1 MKLEYFQKVVGEMFP
16 NLSGISIGEKQ
27 YESCL
32 EHREFW
38 DDLINIRFSDVNE
51 IILPFLNKWQCRLP
65 YKCARGLTIALQQ
78 SEMLLKPLRSFKI
91 ESADFLQQI
100 LVQGRKMKIL
110 ILLQEIFD
118 VISKVKAGRRTVAFT
133 ATSKILHMAVPD
145 FFVMADETIRKKY
158 GCEGNGAGYANFM
171 WRMSIFAR
179 DLLSQ
184 AKGSKRKIIK
194 IPKWRERTL
203 PRLIDNYNYA
213 KYTLMKT

>member
-1 MKLEYFQKVVGEMFP
+1 MFQNSLLSHISIYTTCARAYIGYHACI
-16 NLSGISIGEKQ
+16 SGISIGEKQ

-38 DDLINIRFSDVNE
+38 DNLTNIRFSDVND

-65 YKCARGLTIALQQ
+65 YECAKGLTTALQQ
-78 SEMLLKPLRSFKI
+78 SEILLKPLRSFKI
-91 ESADFLQQI
+91 QSADLLQQV
-100 LVQGRKMKIL
+100 LVQRRKMKIL
-110 ILLQEIFD
+110 ILLQDIFD

-171 WRMSIFAR
+171 WR
-179 DLLSQ
+179 
-184 AKGSKRKIIK
+184 IIAWVFQ
-194 IPKWRERTL
+194 IAISCHNTL
-203 PRLIDNYNYA
+203 
-213 KYTLMKT
+213 TS